1 MGVGKSMKIF
11 MEGIQN
17 SMNSTSTG
25 GKILNTPMG
34 PFAWNDNLQMWVNVN
49 NGFSMPNISMQDMMA
64 IGYDT
69 LSGDNISDEFP
80 PEPIIVCTDLI
91 PAISSTTLNM
101 NINSIV
107 FLPGSVTTPTLSCSP
122 YIYLTDNNAGGAPVH
137 QIQFQYTVDSGT
149 NYTSYVPRAEGEYRT
164 LIPFPVGGSLGS
176 TVRFKAFK
184 KEPTLNW
191 TTPGSY
197 SFTIKNGY
205 DRSTIG
211 AVTLITTN
219 IEPPEGL

>member
-1 MGVGKSMKIF
+1 MTKSKKNIKKNKR
-11 MEGIQN
+11 N
-17 SMNSTSTG
+17 SLKKLKLSG

-34 PFAWNDNLQMWVNVN
+34 PFVWNDNLQMWVNVN

-69 LSGDNISDEFP
+69 LSGGDNISSEFP
-80 PEPIIVCTDLI
+80 PEPIQICTDLI
-91 PAISSTTLNM
+91 PAISATTLNM

-122 YIYLTDNNAGGAPVH
+122 YIYLTDNNAGGAEVH
-137 QIQFQYTVDSGT
+137 QIQFQYTVNSGT

-184 KEPTLNW
+184 KETALNW

-219 IEPPEGL
+219 VEPPE

>member
-1 MGVGKSMKIF
+1 
-11 MEGIQN
+11 
-17 SMNSTSTG
+17 
-25 GKILNTPMG
+25 
-34 PFAWNDNLQMWVNVN
+34 MWVNVN

-80 PEPIIVCTDLI
+80 PEPIQICTDLI
-91 PAISSTTLNM
+91 PGISPTTLSM
-101 NINSIV
+101 NADSIAV
-107 FLPGSVTTPTLSCSP
+107 FPGSVTTPTLSCSP
-122 YIYLTDNNAGGAPVH
+122 YIYVTDNNSFSELH
-137 QIQFQYTVDSGT
+137 QIDFSYTINSGSNFILFT
-149 NYTSYVPRAEGEYRT
+149 PLAEGQSRT

-176 TVRFKAFK
+176 TVAFRAFK
-184 KEPTLNW
+184 KNTSLPW
-191 TTPGSY
+191 TNPGSY

-219 IEPPEGL
+219 LNPNPPGPD